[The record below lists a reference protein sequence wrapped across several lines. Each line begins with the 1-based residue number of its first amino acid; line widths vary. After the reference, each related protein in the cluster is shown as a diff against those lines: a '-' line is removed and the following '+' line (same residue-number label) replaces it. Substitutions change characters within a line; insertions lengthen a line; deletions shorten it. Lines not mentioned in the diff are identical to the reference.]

1 MHRFALVAHC
11 ICIACCCL
19 YLPLPVRADALA
31 AAAPSTTIDI
41 SDDVLHDKIRGGVI
55 GEIFGDLNGLPHEMK
70 YIDVPG
76 KVEQYTPSLSGGAFT
91 DDDTDI
97 EWVHHFEMDNARTTL
112 VPYPRV
118 VELWKAHIN
127 QRIW

>member
-55 GEIFGDLNGLPHEMK
+55 GQIYGDLNGLPHEMK
-70 YIDVPG
+70 YIDAPG
-76 KVEQYTPSLSGGAFT
+76 NLEQYTPSLPNGAVS

-97 EWVHHFEMDNARTTL
+97 EWVHLFYMDKTATTL
-112 VPYPRV
+112 LPYSQV
-118 VELWKAHIN
+118 VEYWKRHIN
-127 QRIW
+127 RRMW